1 MYAYDDESYSKKF
14 QAFGWEAIK
23 VDGHS
28 CSALVHAL
36 KIARNEE
43 SKPTIILA
51 KTFKGKGMTAQIEG
65 KEGWHGKALG
75 GDGEKVINQ
84 LLSEVKNP
92 AIQLKPEAPEGVEP
106 QFK

>member
-1 MYAYDDESYSKKF
+1 
-14 QAFGWEAIK
+14 
-23 VDGHS
+23 
-28 CSALVHAL
+28 
-36 KIARNEE
+36 
-43 SKPTIILA
+43 
-51 KTFKGKGMTAQIEG
+51 MTAQIEG

-106 QFK
+106 EFK